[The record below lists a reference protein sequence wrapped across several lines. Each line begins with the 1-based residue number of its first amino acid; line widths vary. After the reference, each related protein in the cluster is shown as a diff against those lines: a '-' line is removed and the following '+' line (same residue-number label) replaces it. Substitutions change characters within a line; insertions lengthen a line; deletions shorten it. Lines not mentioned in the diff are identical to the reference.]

1 MKKLCFLG
9 LLSLCLGF
17 SVSAQADGVLLLK
30 NGLSGR
36 VSKHKFILKFIPNED
51 GAKVLYA
58 LTKIPLGTQAG
69 IKSVSGDHVFFNKKW
84 KNQNGS
90 IFIGLGD
97 LKSKFEVETTSGSII
112 PFVYRLKV
120 KTSKFMVQDC
130 DSEKLSL
137 TEKAYKGP
145 AIFVGVIC
153 SKKAGEARV
162 HVTVPGSFDLE
173 SSSLFEVAG
182 KGERWKSFNIAQISS
197 STDSSTQLKYRWNN
211 KTLVLK
217 LKTELGQAK
226 PEIIV
231 QKEESP
237 FQFHFGVGGAQVG
250 YTTPVQDNSSVSPLL
265 HAQAITKPFL
275 FNLMGR
281 VDVNFAMPLS
291 GLQFYSFNVG
301 TGPNFTF
308 GNSSFGLFLEYLALG
323 EDESETAT
331 SFSHSQVGG
340 GVEIRVGISSRTQF
354 ILYGNYNGVGGDSSH
369 IGARLGLRYKAE
381 SGSYWGGFL
390 GMGMQTVT
398 SQITGND
405 SEFSQMMGVVTYGF

>member
-9 LLSLCLGF
+9 LLSIGLGF
-17 SVSAQADGVLLLK
+17 SLSAHADGVVLLK
-30 NGLSGR
+30 NGRSGR
-36 VSKHKFILKFIPNED
+36 VSKHKFILKFIPNDE

-58 LTKIPLGTQAG
+58 LTKIPVGTQSA
-69 IKSVSGDHVFFNKKW
+69 IKNVSGDHVFFNNKW
-84 KNQNGS
+84 KNKGGS

-97 LKSKFEVETTSGSII
+97 LKSKFEVETASGETI
-112 PFVYRLKV
+112 PFIYRLKV
-120 KTSKFMVQDC
+120 QKSKFMVQDC
-130 DSEKLSL
+130 EPEKLSL
-137 TEKAYKGP
+137 AEKTYTGP
-145 AIFVGVIC
+145 SIFVGVIC
-153 SKKAGEARV
+153 TKKDGEARV

-182 KGERWKSFNIAQISS
+182 KGERWKSFNIKQIASS
-197 STDSSTQLKYRWNN
+197 SDSSTNLKYRWNN
-211 KTLVLK
+211 KTLNLK
-217 LKTELGQAK
+217 IKTEIGQAQ

-250 YTTPVQDNSSVSPLL
+250 YTTPVQDNSSVSPVL

-275 FNLMGR
+275 FNLIGR

-323 EDESETAT
+323 EDEAETAT

-340 GVEIRVGISSRTQF
+340 GVELRIGISSQTQF
-354 ILYGNYNGVGGDSSH
+354 IIYGNYNGVGGDSNH
-369 IGARLGLRYKAE
+369 IGGRLGLRYKGE

-390 GMGMQTVT
+390 GMGMQTAT